1 MRILL
6 VTQAFPP
13 YNTSGAVRVGQL
25 ASFLVDGG
33 HDIRV
38 LTARPLPYPQALP
51 LSISEDAI
59 TWTRSADPLV
69 LLQKLR
75 GSPKTNSPA
84 AAATA
89 APPGLAHR
97 LSAMAAP
104 LAIPEPQVGWY
115 PAAVAAGRELLRHW
129 QPDAVYAS
137 ALPFTAHLVAASL
150 ARRAGVPWVAEF
162 RDHFAGNPYSNLPSW
177 RAPIDRWLERRV
189 VASAAACVTVS
200 EPMAETLRARHGK
213 PAFVVLNGFD
223 ATERAEPADRSR
235 DQDHTLHVVYTGLIY
250 PGRRDPAA
258 LFAAVKSLGALAERV
273 KMTFYGQDLRGV
285 TAAAARHGVAANV
298 QVCSAIP
305 YRESLAVQRRADVLL
320 LLLWN
325 DAREAGVYT
334 GKLFEYVGAGR
345 PILAV
350 GSDAGV
356 AADLIRSRGLGVAT
370 ADAECIADALRGWI
384 AQKDQS
390 GNVTAPPA
398 SARTGLSRREQ
409 FEQVDALLRDLVGG
423 AAGDATRTATSI
435 GVDSAV
441 VESVRR

>member
-13 YNTSGAVRVGQL
+13 YNTSGAVRVGKL

-33 HDIRV
+33 HDVRV
-38 LTARPLPYPQALP
+38 LTARPLPYPQTLP

-75 GSPKTNSPA
+75 RSPKTDSA
-84 AAATA
+84 AAAAGTA
-89 APPGLAHR
+89 TPGLAHR

-115 PAAVAAGRELLRHW
+115 PSAVAAGGELLRTW
-129 QPDAVYAS
+129 RPDAIYAS

-177 RAPIDRWLERRV
+177 RAPIDRWLEQRV

-200 EPMAETLRARHGK
+200 EPMAETLRARHRK
-213 PAFVVLNGFD
+213 PAIVVLNGFD
-223 ATERAEPADRSR
+223 AAERPQPADGSR
-235 DQDHTLHVVYTGLIY
+235 DQDHALHIVYTGLIY

-258 LFAAVKSLGALAERV
+258 LFAAVTSLGALGGQV

-285 TAAAARHGVAANV
+285 TAAAERYGVAANV
-298 QVCSAIP
+298 HVCSAIP

-325 DAREAGVYT
+325 DPREAGVYT

-356 AADLIRSRGLGVAT
+356 AADLIRSRGLGVAV
-370 ADAECIADALRGWI
+370 ADAEHIADALRAWI
-384 AQKDQS
+384 AQKDRS
-390 GNVTAPPA
+390 GSVAAPPD
-398 SARTGLSRREQ
+398 SARVGLSRREQ
-409 FEQVDALLRDLVGG
+409 FERVDALLRKLGGG
-423 AAGDATRTATSI
+423 AAGDATPTSV

-441 VESVRR
+441 AESVRR